1 MRRGVGT
8 ISLLMFGLALTGCQ
22 RGIRTEGIET
32 AILQDLESQG
42 EISVVSVNCPQ
53 RVQPEVGKA
62 FSCMGELDSGDTFL
76 VTVTPQDE
84 TGNVE
89 WEIPNSKGLL
99 NLTILEAQFQEEIA
113 SELGVQPTIDCG
125 STYRVN
131 RPGDSFECAVAG
143 AIAPSPQ
150 SDPSTQASQPGQ
162 TAQASS
168 AQTNQSDPANST
180 SQSEPVLIE
189 VVVNVDQQGNVN
201 WQQIRRVQTAQATSN
216 AATSSPA
223 SSPTASPAATSS
235 QTSAGTD
242 SGQSAPATDASS
254 ESQTAEDF
262 LDDPGALDDF

>member
-22 RGIRTEGIET
+22 RGIRTEEIET

-42 EISVVSVNCPQ
+42 EIPVVSVSCPQ
-53 RVQPEVGKA
+53 RVQPEVEEA
-62 FSCMGELDSGDTFL
+62 FNCMGNLDSGDTFL

-113 SELGVQPTIDCG
+113 GELGVQPTIDCG

-150 SDPSTQASQPGQ
+150 SDEST
-162 TAQASS
+162 QASS
-168 AQTNQSDPANST
+168 AQTSQSDPANSA
-180 SQSEPVLIE
+180 SQPEPVLLE
-189 VVVNVDQQGNVN
+189 VVVSVDQQGNVN
-201 WQQIRRVQTAQATSN
+201 WQQIRRVQTAQTSSS
-216 AATSSPA
+216 AAASSPA
-223 SSPTASPAATSS
+223 ASPTASPAATRSE
-235 QTSAGTD
+235 TSVGTD
-242 SGQSAPATDASS
+242 GGQSVPAADTSS